1 MDRNDGWSV
10 IVALIG
16 SGQEIN
22 TGEAGLAEW
31 GKTIN
36 EKFPH
41 WKIYISPE
49 LKDGQSNI
57 NYFCS
62 RRFYQ

>member
-1 MDRNDGWSV
+1 MLFNIMNRNDGWAV

-31 GKTIN
+31 GKTISD
-36 EKFPH
+36 KFSN

-49 LKDGQSNI
+49 LKEEHQILRTIS
-57 NYFCS
+57 F
-62 RRFYQ
+62 